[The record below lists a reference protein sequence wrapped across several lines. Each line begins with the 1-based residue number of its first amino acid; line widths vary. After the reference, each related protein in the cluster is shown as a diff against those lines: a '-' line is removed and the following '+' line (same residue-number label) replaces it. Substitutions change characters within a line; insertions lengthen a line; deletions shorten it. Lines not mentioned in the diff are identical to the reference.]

1 MTLQPY
7 NQTKLYGLDKYFN
20 QFKDLY
26 KSNKLPNKILLSG
39 SKGTGKSTLAYHLI
53 NYIFS
58 FHEENPYK
66 TKDFMIND
74 ENQSFRLIQQ
84 NVNPN
89 FTLLDVTL
97 EKKNIDIKQ
106 VRQLIIDMTKTS
118 FNTKPR
124 FVLID
129 NIEFLNLNSI
139 NALLKILEEPSE
151 NTYFILINN
160 CVKILSTLKSRCL
173 EFKITLSNFE
183 SLNVA
188 KKLTDTNID
197 EQINK
202 DLINYYFTPG
212 KIYNLIKFS
221 NEFDINIKNLGLKDL
236 IYLIIDQRYYNKDS
250 SIRNLIFEL
259 IEFYLRYNLDS
270 KFSTYNYFIR
280 KIENLKKF
288 NLDQESFFL
297 ELKSKMLNE

>member
-7 NQTKLYGLDKYFN
+7 NQTTLYGLDKYFN

-259 IEFYLRYNLDS
+259 IEFYLRYNLNS